1 MKAYNV
7 KYGVKVIVID
17 DEVNTP
23 PLSTPVNRGDVI
35 TIHKPDGMYCNGLDK
50 DGNRIYI
57 AGWTDVE
64 PC

>member
-7 KYGVKVIVID
+7 KYGVKVVVTD

-23 PLSTPVNRGDVI
+23 PSSMPINKGDVI